1 MNKYLILSVALNELN
16 HISSGNKY
24 YLAMENDPARNVI
37 FLENKKENL
46 MGAICYLDQIES
58 FTVGDVYILL
68 NEKDGSVMKL
78 DENDA
83 DWIEVGEKVI

>member
-1 MNKYLILSVALNELN
+1 MNKHLILSVALNELN

-37 FLENKKENL
+37 ILENEKEND
-46 MGAICYLDQIES
+46 MEVICYLDQIES
-58 FTVGDVYILL
+58 FTVGDGYILL
-68 NEKDGSVMKL
+68 NEKDGSVMRL